1 MQIPD
6 DIKKGELVFL
16 LDKDYNEVLDTD
28 PKKLIGIL
36 GKFNQFATGR
46 VPNDYIFLE
55 TPLEVRPPV
64 DIGGGPGANLTYCES
79 KNLTLFKL
87 EFYKL
92 LEVGQNALEEFFNH
106 RQEWSPYVD
115 FVKSYYDKFKA

>member
-36 GKFNQFATGR
+36 GKFHQFATGR
-46 VPNDYIFLE
+46 EPNDYIFLE
-55 TPLEVRPPV
+55 TPLEVINLLLASLPMPV
-64 DIGGGPGANLTYCES
+64 NPEA
-79 KNLTLFKL
+79 
-87 EFYKL
+87 
-92 LEVGQNALEEFFNH
+92 EV
-106 RQEWSPYVD
+106 P
-115 FVKSYYDKFKA
+115 